1 MTPNFYASHHGFVSY
16 PSTPVPPQGGPPLAL
31 TWNGT
36 VSSQKML
43 GMAGNG
49 GPNSVHGGGG
59 GAGSHFGTVG
69 ANSYMSAGQ
78 RSGLSRSVGGG
89 YNGPF
94 PPSAAA
100 TPYYVTFPADS
111 DTEQDRRSHR

>member
-1 MTPNFYASHHGFVSY
+1 MTPTIYGNHGFISY
-16 PSTPVPPQGGPPLAL
+16 PSTPVPPPNPQLAL

-43 GMAGNG
+43 P
-49 GPNSVHGGGG
+49 GPASVH
-59 GAGSHFGTVG
+59 GSHFGTVG
-69 ANSYMSAGQ
+69 ASSYMSAGA
-78 RSGLSRSVGGG
+78 RSGVSRAGSH
-89 YNGPF
+89 YPGPG
-94 PPSAAA
+94 